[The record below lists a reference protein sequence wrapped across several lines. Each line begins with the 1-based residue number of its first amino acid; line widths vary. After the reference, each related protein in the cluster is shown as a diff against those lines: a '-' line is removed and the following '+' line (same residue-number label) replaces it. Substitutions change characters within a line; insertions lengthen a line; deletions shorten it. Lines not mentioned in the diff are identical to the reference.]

1 VSTSATPDP
10 FAKSLDRVRK
20 LIARAGGTD
29 SPHERR
35 TAAEMAVKQLEAHPA
50 PIRWYVRPGTQVLV
64 VPAYLLK
71 DLGQAQRMIRRQ
83 ANRNPI
89 WFTEQHRVR
98 GEGQLDAEVMS
109 AGFLQFERHSYAVF
123 VALKDVEA
131 HL

>member
-1 VSTSATPDP
+1 MTTPDP

-35 TAAEMAVKQLEAHPA
+35 LAAELAAKQLANNPA
-50 PIRWYVRPGTQVLV
+50 PIRWFVRPGTQVLL
-64 VPAYLLK
+64 VPAYMLK
-71 DLGQAQRMIRRQ
+71 DLATAQRMIRRQ

-89 WFTEQHRVR
+89 WFTEQHRVK
-98 GEGQLDAEVMS
+98 GNGGQLEAEVMA
-109 AGFLQFERHSYAVF
+109 AGYLQFERHSYAVF
-123 VALKDVEA
+123 VALRDIEA